1 MEPYIITTESTV
13 DLPAARLSALGVPV
27 IRMEYSEDGGEP
39 RQDDMSQES
48 AFAVFERMRA
58 GSVVTTALVNT
69 QRFMDFWKP
78 LLEAGSDVLHIAFS
92 SALSS
97 TCQCA
102 NMAAEE
108 LMRAYPGRSIR
119 VADSRGASGG
129 QGLVVEHAAM
139 QRDAG
144 LSLLACYDWVMEN
157 RFSFHYLFTVDDLK
171 YLQRG
176 GRISSAEAFVGS
188 LLRIK
193 PVLDMDLEG
202 RLIPRAKVNGRG
214 ASLRN
219 MLQRFEDTFDE
230 RLNPFIILC
239 NADCTADAE
248 KMSALIHGVHPSL
261 EIRHSFI
268 GTVIGAHSGP
278 GTLAIFYRGHGRV

>member
-1 MEPYIITTESTV
+1 MEQYIITTESTV
-13 DLPAARLSALGVPV
+13 DLPASRLEELRIPV
-27 IRMEYSEDGGEP
+27 IRMEYTVDGGDP
-39 RQDDMSQES
+39 KQDDMMEES
-48 AFAVFERMRA
+48 AFSVFRNMRE
-58 GSVVTTALVNT
+58 GSMVTTALVNT
-69 QRFMDFWKP
+69 QRFIEFWRP
-78 LLEAGSDVLHIAFS
+78 FLEAGNDILHVAFS

-102 NMAAEE
+102 NLAAEE
-108 LMRAYPGRSIR
+108 LMQAYPERTIR

-129 QGLVVEHAAM
+129 QGLVVEHTAM
-139 QRDAG
+139 QRDSG
-144 LSLLACYDWVMEN
+144 LTLLACYDWVNDN
-157 RFSFHYLFTVDDLK
+157 RFSFHYVFTVDDLK

-176 GRISSAEAFVGS
+176 GRCSSTEAFVGS

-202 RLIPRAKVNGRG
+202 RLIPRAKVNGRN

-219 MLQRFEDTFDE
+219 MLQKFENTFE
-230 RLNPFIILC
+230 EALNPFIIIC
-239 NADCTADAE
+239 NADCPADAE
-248 KMSALIHGVHPSL
+248 KMADMIHGLHPSL

-278 GTLAIFYRGHGRV
+278 GTLAVFYRGHGRV

>member
-108 LMRAYPGRSIR
+108 LMRAYPGRTIR

-129 QGLVVEHAAM
+129 QGLMVEHAAM

-144 LSLLACYDWVMEN
+144 LSCWPAM
-157 RFSFHYLFTVDDLK
+157 T
-171 YLQRG
+171 G
-176 GRISSAEAFVGS
+176 
-188 LLRIK
+188 
-193 PVLDMDLEG
+193 
-202 RLIPRAKVNGRG
+202 
-214 ASLRN
+214 
-219 MLQRFEDTFDE
+219 
-230 RLNPFIILC
+230 
-239 NADCTADAE
+239 
-248 KMSALIHGVHPSL
+248 
-261 EIRHSFI
+261 
-268 GTVIGAHSGP
+268 
-278 GTLAIFYRGHGRV
+278 

>member
-1 MEPYIITTESTV
+1 MPYIITTESTV
-13 DLPAARLSALGVPV
+13 DLSASRMQALGVPV
-27 IRMEYSEDGGEP
+27 IRMEYTVDGGEP
-39 RQDDMSQES
+39 QLDDMSQDS
-48 AFAVFERMRA
+48 AFSVFRRMRED
-58 GSVVTTALVNT
+58 SVVTTALVST
-69 QRFMDFWKP
+69 HRFAEFWKP
-78 LLEAGSDVLHIAFS
+78 LLEAGNDILHIAFS

-102 NMAAEE
+102 CMAAEE
-108 LMRAYPGRSIR
+108 LMQAYPGRTIH
-119 VADSRGASGG
+119 VVDSRGASGG
-129 QGLVVEHAAM
+129 QGLLVEHAVL
-139 QRDAG
+139 QRDLG
-144 LSLLACYDWVMEN
+144 LSLLACRDWVEEH

-176 GRISSAEAFVGS
+176 GRITSAEAFVGS

-202 RLIPRAKVNGRG
+202 RLIPRAKVNGRN
-214 ASLRN
+214 AALRN
-219 MLQRFEDTFDE
+219 MLQKFQATFDPS
-230 RLNPFIILC
+230 LNPFILLC

-248 KMSALIHGVHPSL
+248 KFAAMVHGLYPAL

-278 GTLAIFYRGHGRV
+278 GTLAVFYRGPGRV